1 MLEDKVRETI
11 KKYRMLGSG
20 DRVLLGISGGPDSL
34 ALLHVLYSLEKELDF
49 SLYLAHLNHMFR
61 GKEAEGDARYVKRLA
76 RTFKLSL
83 RSKSLDVP
91 AFARKEKLSEEE
103 AARQVRYE
111 FLSKVSLRYKANKIA
126 LGHTED
132 DQLETILMRL
142 IRGTGQEGLKG
153 IPPVRIL
160 NLKPRI
166 EIVRPLIE
174 TSRSEIESYLAR
186 HNLKPCLD
194 SSNLK
199 PIYLRNKIRLE
210 LLPLLRKYNPRIKE
224 VLLSTVQILREEEEY
239 LQENTGKVF
248 NRVIKEK
255 KRGRVGL
262 KLKDFSNYPRALQ
275 RRVLRE
281 VIRFIQGD
289 LQGFTFRHYENI
301 LKLIKESSSGSQID
315 LPHDLIV
322 RKDYGQLNI
331 FKKKPEKTP
340 SFNYILKAPG
350 ITRVPEVNLKVET
363 KIIGRAGKTVA
374 CLPTDKVGK
383 NKMSVSFDYEKL
395 KLPLLLRSRRR
406 GDRFAPLGLKGT
418 KKIKDFFIDRKRPR
432 VLIIF
437 LKHQE

>member
-1 MLEDKVRETI
+1 
-11 KKYRMLGSG
+11 
-20 DRVLLGISGGPDSL
+20 
-34 ALLHVLYSLEKELDF
+34 
-49 SLYLAHLNHMFR
+49 
-61 GKEAEGDARYVKRLA
+61 
-76 RTFKLSL
+76 
-83 RSKSLDVP
+83 
-91 AFARKEKLSEEE
+91 FARKEKLSEEE

-186 HNLKPCLD
+186 HNLKARLD

-224 VLLSTVQILREEEEY
+224 VLLSTVRILREEEEY
-239 LQENTGKVF
+239 LQENTEKVF

-255 KRGRVGL
+255 KKGRIGL

-281 VIRFIQGD
+281 AIRFIQGD
-289 LQGFTFRHYENI
+289 LQGFTFQHYENI
-301 LKLIKESSSGSQID
+301 LKLTKESPSGSQID
-315 LPHDLIV
+315 LPHNLIV
-322 RKDYGQLNI
+322 QKDYGQLNI
-331 FKKKPEKTP
+331 FKKK
-340 SFNYILKAPG
+340 
-350 ITRVPEVNLKVET
+350 
-363 KIIGRAGKTVA
+363 
-374 CLPTDKVGK
+374 
-383 NKMSVSFDYEKL
+383 
-395 KLPLLLRSRRR
+395 
-406 GDRFAPLGLKGT
+406 
-418 KKIKDFFIDRKRPR
+418 
-432 VLIIF
+432 
-437 LKHQE
+437 